1 MITAAICCNAAAQTV
16 MPGIVETP
24 RTAIVDSVTVTGADS
39 LAAGILSNLVTR
51 PGGVLNDGLIA
62 RDRVFIAGF
71 LRDNG
76 WWDGTVAAAVDSTT
90 SRTVVVFA
98 VTIGERVLTAGLDV
112 VVAGNAAIPVPPAG
126 GWRGQPFA
134 RTKVEAL
141 IRRIVFGA
149 AQAGYPDVEVKPR
162 LDAVGDSVQVVLTVI
177 PGGRAVVDSVTVR
190 GIARTRPDI
199 LLRELAP
206 LVGRPAAPAVL
217 DEAAVTVGRL
227 GFVRGDGA
235 PRFEYDSDGRC
246 IVAVPLRE
254 TAQGTFDGMLGYQ
267 PGPTG
272 EKGEMVGR
280 IDVSL
285 NNLFGSGRAAGFR
298 WENLGRGTEDLDVR
312 YTEPWLFGL
321 PYDADAG
328 FSQEE
333 RDILGFTR
341 TRAALDVGRHLGDVR
356 VSAGVRYE
364 KVSADSAGSSRAV
377 GVELSTVWSVLDS
390 RTNPSRGMRYSGSW
404 SRLTKDFRYSSGKS
418 VDIDRS
424 AVDLEQYLP
433 VLGRQ
438 TVALA
443 ARYRQVIVP
452 DERLTPSDRYWLGGA
467 TTIRGYAENRFP
479 AVKALLLTAEYRLLM
494 EGDSRAF
501 LFVDRGY
508 LFDRECRESSFV
520 TTQRSVTGYG
530 FGLRLASRAGLLGF
544 DYGLGQGDTP
554 GEGKLHVSLRT
565 AF

>member
-1 MITAAICCNAAAQTV
+1 MLIAAIYCNAAAQTV
-16 MPGIVETP
+16 TPGIVETP
-24 RTAIVDSVTVTGADS
+24 RTAIVDSVAVTGADS
-39 LAAGILSNLVTR
+39 LAVQILSNLVTR

-62 RDRVFIAGF
+62 RDRAFIAGF

-76 WWDGTVAAAVDSTT
+76 WWHGDVVAAVDSTT
-90 SRTVVVFA
+90 DRTTVGFA
-98 VTIGERVLTAGLDV
+98 VTPGERVLTADLDIV
-112 VVAGNAAIPVPPAG
+112 VTGNAAIPIPPAG

-134 RTKVEAL
+134 RAKIEAL
-141 IRRIVFGA
+141 IRGIVSVA
-149 AQAGYPDVEVKPR
+149 AQAGYPDVEVRPR
-162 LDAVGDSVQVVLTVI
+162 LDATGDSVHVVLNVI
-177 PGGRAVVDSVTVR
+177 PGERAVVDSVAVR
-190 GIARTRPDI
+190 GIAQTRPDV

-206 LVGRPAAPAVL
+206 LVGRFAGPAVL
-217 DEAAVTVGRL
+217 DEAAGVVSRI
-227 GFVRGDGA
+227 GFVRADGA
-235 PRFEYDSDGRC
+235 PLFEYDSDGLC

-254 TAQGTFDGMLGYQ
+254 TEQGTFDGMLGYQ
-267 PGPTG
+267 PSPTG

-312 YTEPWLFGL
+312 YAEPWLFGL

-328 FSQEE
+328 FSQQE

-341 TRAALDVGRHLGDVR
+341 TRADLDISRHLGDFR
-356 VSAGVRYE
+356 VSAGVQYE

-377 GVELSTVWSVLDS
+377 GVELSAVWSVLDS
-390 RTNPSRGMRYSGSW
+390 RTNPSRGMRYTGSW
-404 SRLTKDFRYSSGKS
+404 SRLTKDFRYLPGAS

-424 AVDLEQYLP
+424 SVDIEQYLP
-433 VLGRQ
+433 AFGRQ

-443 ARYRQVIVP
+443 ARYRQVIAP

-494 EGDSRAF
+494 DGDSRAF

-508 LFDRECRESSFV
+508 LFDRERRESSFV
-520 TTQRSVTGYG
+520 TTQRIVTGYG